1 MNKFLPKQLHFSLIN
16 GYLNYA
22 NIAWATTSKSKP
34 QTLYCHQKHVARI
47 IDFKGKFT
55 SAKPLLE

>member
-1 MNKFLPKQLHFSLIN
+1 MNNFLPKQLHFSLIN

-47 IDFKGKFT
+47 IDFKDKFT